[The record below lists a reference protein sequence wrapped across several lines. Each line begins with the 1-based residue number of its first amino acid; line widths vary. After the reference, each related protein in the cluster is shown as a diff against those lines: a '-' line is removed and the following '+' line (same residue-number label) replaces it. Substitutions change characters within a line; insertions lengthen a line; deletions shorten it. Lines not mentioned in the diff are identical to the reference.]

1 VENMPWYQ
9 AGKIIIDLSQ
19 MEGSLAGKK
28 SEDEQ

>member
-19 MEGSLAGKK
+19 MEGALPGKK
-28 SEDEQ
+28 SEYEQ